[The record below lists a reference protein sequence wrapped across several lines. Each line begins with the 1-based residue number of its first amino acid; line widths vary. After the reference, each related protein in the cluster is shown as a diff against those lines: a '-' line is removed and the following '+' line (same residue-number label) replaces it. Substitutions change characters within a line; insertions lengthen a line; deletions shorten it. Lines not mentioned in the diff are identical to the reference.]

1 MISYT
6 YFAYRQREKEKDLC
20 HAFECRFFLFIYHS
34 KGEKLFSLLIVGA
47 MINISITKT

>member
-6 YFAYRQREKEKDLC
+6 YFVYRLREKEKDLS
-20 HAFECRFFLFIYHS
+20 HAFECRFFFIYHS

-47 MINISITKT
+47 MINIFITET

>member
-6 YFAYRQREKEKDLC
+6 YFVHRLREKEKDLS
-20 HAFECRFFLFIYHS
+20 HAFECRFFFFIYHS

-47 MINISITKT
+47 MINISITET